1 MNLAEQNRK
10 QREPYEKEKI
20 YYVEQSTYINNET
33 GEIKT
38 QEEKKVIRIPKEDE
52 YIKIYIKTIGVLHN
66 IPASADKI
74 LLEIIKY
81 TSYNNRIILTKP
93 VKQDIANN
101 LNISLSR
108 VNNYITTLIKKNIL
122 IRKDRGMYILN
133 PYIFGKGNWHDIYN
147 LRKELRLD
155 VVFKEGEIEILEAG
169 NNNP

>member
-1 MNLAEQNRK
+1 MNS
-10 QREPYEKEKI
+10 YEKEKI
-20 YYVEQSTYINNET
+20 CYVEQNTYINNET

-52 YIKIYIKTIGVLHN
+52 YIKIYIKTIGILHN